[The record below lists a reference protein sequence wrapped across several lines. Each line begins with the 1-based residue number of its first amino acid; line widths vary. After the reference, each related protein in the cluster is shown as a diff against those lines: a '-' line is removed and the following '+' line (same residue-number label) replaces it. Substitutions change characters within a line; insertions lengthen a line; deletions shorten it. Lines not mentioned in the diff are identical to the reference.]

1 MNHTALRIFA
11 VFTTLTALLMAAIA
25 AISRGG
31 TFMEQILLVMLSMMM
46 VLGVHLL
53 PTISRRLSTWILW
66 FGCFVCAIFGHLT
79 FLTHSTLNAVET
91 RTAQSAQL
99 TGIQNQIALTRE
111 SLSAIS
117 ARPVSI
123 VAAELAQ
130 TRDWKLRPALRTEL
144 DQAKRA
150 EALRADLVR
159 LSASSTTVVTNAGD
173 PVMNRIAA
181 VTGLS
186 ESVIGIGVGVVF
198 SVILELV
205 GALLWFEVFKT
216 NPPSPTLTDFMGGSV
231 TDSVMTGVTTAVT
244 VQTITQVT
252 ETTDHVS
259 RLKIA
264 IESGDC
270 RPTVAGIRAYLN
282 CSQERAM
289 NLRREVKKIADGY

>member
-1 MNHTALRIFA
+1 MNHTALRFFA

-25 AISRGG
+25 AINRGG
-31 TFMEQILLVMLSMMM
+31 TFMEQILLVMLSVMM

-53 PTISRRLSTWILW
+53 PAISRRLSTWLLW

-130 TRDWKLRPALRTEL
+130 TRDWKLRPSLRTEL

-159 LSASSTTVVTNAGD
+159 LSASSTAVVTNAGD

-186 ESVIGIGVGVVF
+186 EQMIGIGVGVVF

-216 NPPSPTLTDFMGGSV
+216 NPPALSPTLPDFIGGSV
-231 TDSVMTGVTTAVT
+231 ADSGMTGVTTAVT

-252 ETTDHVS
+252 EMTDHVS
-259 RLKIA
+259 RLRFA

-270 RPTVAGIRAYLN
+270 RPTVAAIRAYLN

-289 NLRREVKKIADGY
+289 NLRREVLRNS